1 MRPRRFLPR
10 DAFDLPSDSRD
21 AFGRGED
28 RLLAATRS
36 RFRLREQV
44 GEGRPNRP
52 DDVVAVEHLLDR
64 AGQPPFGTDR
74 EPTGLFSL
82 PLRDS
87 IRRFQRGNDLRDDG
101 IVNPDGET
109 FDALTRET
117 GLDEDEAASVG
128 AGSTDPDG
136 TTRLGLRCRE
146 IAGDLENRAA
156 RVASI
161 EQQIRQRRQRF
172 EASLE
177 RVEEAAAAK
186 AREPTVIAAAVA
198 GIASSLATGNLLLAA
213 AEAIALSAR
222 LARTETDL
230 NVESRALDQAAN
242 ALRSSLDDRD
252 EIGAEI
258 AELRA
263 EQGRLDC
270 SSLRF

>member
-10 DAFDLPSDSRD
+10 DAFDLSSGSRD

-28 RLLAATRS
+28 RLLAATRA
-36 RFRLREQV
+36 RFGLREPV
-44 GEGRPNRP
+44 GEGRSNRA
-52 DDVVAVEHLLDR
+52 DDVATVERLVGR
-64 AGQPPFGTDR
+64 AGQPPFRPDR
-74 EPTGLFSL
+74 EPTGLFSA

-87 IRRFQRGNDLRDDG
+87 IRRNGLRDDG
-101 IVNPDGET
+101 IVNPGGET
-109 FDALTRET
+109 FDTLTREIR
-117 GLDEDEAASVG
+117 LDEDEEASVG
-128 AGSTDPDG
+128 ASITDPDG
-136 TTRLGLRCRE
+136 TARVGLRCRQ
-146 IAGDLENRAA
+146 IAGDLENRVA

-161 EQQIRQRRQRF
+161 EQQIGQQRQTF
-172 EASLE
+172 EAALE

-186 AREPTVIAAAVA
+186 AREPAVVTAAVA

-222 LARTETDL
+222 LARNETDL
-230 NVESRALDQAAN
+230 NVESRALNQAAN

-252 EIGAEI
+252 EINAEI

-263 EQGRLDC
+263 EQDRLDC